1 MVYFYKYP
9 VGISNLKFKGDN
21 MKIKLLENN
30 KIIIVPS
37 YWRYKIIEGKKVII
51 DQLGNVIGIVIEEK
65 E

>member
-1 MVYFYKYP
+1 
-9 VGISNLKFKGDN
+9 

-51 DQLGNVIGIVIEEK
+51 DQLGNIVGIVVK
-65 E
+65 D

>member
-1 MVYFYKYP
+1 
-9 VGISNLKFKGDN
+9 

-51 DQLGNVIGIVIEEK
+51 DLLGNVIGIVVK
-65 E
+65 D

>member
-1 MVYFYKYP
+1 
-9 VGISNLKFKGDN
+9 
-21 MKIKLLENN
+21 MKIKLLEDN

-51 DQLGNVIGIVIEEK
+51 DLLGNVIGIVVEEK